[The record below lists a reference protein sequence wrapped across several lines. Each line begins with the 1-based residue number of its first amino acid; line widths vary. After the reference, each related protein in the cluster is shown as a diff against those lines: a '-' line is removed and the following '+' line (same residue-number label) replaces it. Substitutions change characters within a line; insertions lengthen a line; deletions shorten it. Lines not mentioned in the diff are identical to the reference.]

1 MYLAKFWP
9 INLFAARS
17 VFSNTLKI
25 FLSHK
30 KITLWFHRIVMY
42 YYYYYI
48 VTGFPFYRWNR
59 NYNNNR
65 KGRDFRMKNKSNIF
79 ILFKFGAIVFFTI
92 RTQIFN
98 LFLEKS
104 FTYQIYNMQFKTDVF
119 TNRKKIP
126 TNISQF
132 TTEFLL

>member
-1 MYLAKFWP
+1 
-9 INLFAARS
+9 
-17 VFSNTLKI
+17 
-25 FLSHK
+25 
-30 KITLWFHRIVMY
+30 MY

-98 LFLEKS
+98 LFLGKS

-119 TNRKKIP
+119 TNRKKKYQQ
-126 TNISQF
+126 TFRS
-132 TTEFLL
+132 LLQNTYFKKMQMKNCFCVSELFNS